1 MFMTLVDGLSFL
13 EAKGFLDNTM
23 WVCQVD
29 LNCFSDVGDNLKNAQ
44 AKLVINLGLRYLVKC
59 IRFYFVLQCIS
70 YSKHAKSIFGNC
82 F

>member
-1 MFMTLVDGLSFL
+1 MFMTLVDGLSLRDFWIT
-13 EAKGFLDNTM
+13 TM